1 MTAATRTNALP
12 ILIAASVM
20 MSLAMGMRQCLG
32 LFLPPM
38 TQALALSAS
47 DFTFAIA
54 VQNIVWGLAQA
65 PLGAMGDRWGLRPVM
80 ALGATAYV
88 AAMAVMTAATGLWTF
103 MLAQTLIGVGIAC
116 TGSSLAMTAAARAA
130 SPERRSVIL
139 GIVGAF
145 SSVGTLVIAPV
156 LQALLGTWDWRWGAG
171 LFVVLAAAMVPAAM
185 ITGRV
190 DRLPQPSLQR
200 ASAAAAITEAL
211 RNRRFVVLC
220 CTHFVCGLQLIFINT
235 HLPNYLA
242 LCGQDPMLSAT
253 ALAIIGG
260 INIIGCLMAGYLG
273 QRYLKNVLLGLTY
286 LGRSV
291 VLMVYFLLPPTPV
304 TTILF
309 AAAMGMLWLGVIP
322 LVSGYVAE
330 LFGTRNMAT
339 LLGVSFVIH
348 QMGSVI
354 GAWGGGMIFDMF
366 GNYDLAWRFGVSMG
380 IVAGVVQ
387 ILFGGPSGTW
397 WGARPASAPS

>member
-1 MTAATRTNALP
+1 MTAATRANALP

-38 TQALALSAS
+38 TQALGMSAS

-65 PLGAMGDRWGLRPVM
+65 PLGAVGDRWGLRPVM
-80 ALGATAYV
+80 VLGAIAYV
-88 AAMAVMTAATGLWTF
+88 AAMAIMAATTGVWMF
-103 MLAQTLIGVGIAC
+103 VLAQTFIGVGIAC
-116 TGSSLAMTAAARAA
+116 TGSSLAMTATARAA
-130 SPERRSVIL
+130 SPERRSLIL

-145 SSVGTLVIAPV
+145 SSVGTLVIAPI
-156 LQALLGTWDWRWGAG
+156 LQAMLGTWDWRWGG
-171 LFVVLAAAMVPAAM
+171 VLFVVLAVAMVPAAM
-185 ITGRV
+185 VTGRV
-190 DRLPQPSLQR
+190 DRMSRSSAQR
-200 ASAAAAITEAL
+200 ASVTGAIGEAL

-273 QRYLKNVLLGLTY
+273 QRHAKNVLLGLTY

-304 TTILF
+304 TTIVF

-322 LVSGYVAE
+322 LVSGYVAD
-330 LFGTRNMAT
+330 LFGTTNMAT

-366 GNYDLAWRFGVSMG
+366 GNYDLAWRIGVSIG

-387 ILFGGPSGTW
+387 ILFGGPSHTPS
-397 WGARPASAPS
+397 GARPAPAAG

>member
-1 MTAATRTNALP
+1 MTAAAAARANALP
-12 ILIAASVM
+12 ILIAVSVM

-32 LFLPPM
+32 LFLPSM
-38 TQALALSAS
+38 THALSMSAS
-47 DFTFAIA
+47 DFTLAIA
-54 VQNIVWGLAQA
+54 VQNIIWGLAQA
-65 PLGAMGDRWGLRPVM
+65 PPGAMGDRWGLRPVM
-80 ALGATAYV
+80 VLGATAYV
-88 AAMAVMTAATGLWTF
+88 AAMAVMAAATGFSTF
-103 MLAQTLIGVGIAC
+103 VLAQALIGIGIAC
-116 TGSSLAMTAAARAA
+116 TGSSLAMTATARAV
-130 SPERRSVIL
+130 SPERRSAVL

-156 LQALLGTWDWRWGAG
+156 LQAMLGVWDWRWGGA
-171 LFVVLAAAMVPAAM
+171 LFVVLAAAM

-190 DRLPQPSLQR
+190 DRMPQPSLR
-200 ASAAAAITEAL
+200 PASATAAIAEAL

-220 CTHFVCGLQLIFINT
+220 GTHFVCGLQLIFINT

-242 LCGQDPMLSAT
+242 LCGQDPMLGAT

-260 INIIGCLMAGYLG
+260 INIAGCLLAGYLG
-273 QRYLKNVLLGLTY
+273 QRHLKNALLGLTY
-286 LGRSV
+286 LARSA
-291 VLMVYFLLPPTPV
+291 VLMIYFLFPPTPV

-322 LVSGYVAE
+322 LVSGYVAD

-339 LLGVSFVIH
+339 LLGVSFVVH
-348 QMGSVI
+348 QMGSVV

-366 GNYDLAWRFGVSMG
+366 GSYDLAWRFGVSMG
-380 IVAGVVQ
+380 IAARLVQ

-397 WGARPASAPS
+397 SRMRAVRTAH

>member
-1 MTAATRTNALP
+1 MTAATRANALP

-54 VQNIVWGLAQA
+54 VQNIVWGLVQA
-65 PLGAMGDRWGLRPVM
+65 PLGAVADRWGLRPVM
-80 ALGATAYV
+80 VLGAIAYV
-88 AAMAVMTAATGLWTF
+88 AAMAIMTATNGVWILV
-103 MLAQTLIGVGIAC
+103 LAQALIGIGIAC
-116 TGSSLAMTAAARAA
+116 TGSSLAMTATARAA
-130 SPERRSVIL
+130 SPERRSIIL

-145 SSVGTLVIAPV
+145 SSVVTLVIAPA
-156 LQALLGTWDWRWGAG
+156 LQALLGAWDWRWGG
-171 LFVVLAAAMVPAAM
+171 VLFVLLALAMVPAAM

-190 DRLPQPSLQR
+190 DRVPQPTAPR
-200 ASAAAAITEAL
+200 ASVAGVIAEAL

-220 CTHFVCGLQLIFINT
+220 ATHFVCGLQLIFINT

-260 INIIGCLMAGYLG
+260 INIAGCLLAGYLG
-273 QRYLKNVLLGLTY
+273 QRHAKNVLLGLTY
-286 LGRSV
+286 LARSV
-291 VLMVYFLLPPTPV
+291 VLTIYFLLPPTPA

-322 LVSGYVAE
+322 LVSGYVAD

-348 QMGSVI
+348 QMGSVT
-354 GAWGGGMIFDMF
+354 GAWGGGMIFDAF
-366 GNYDLAWRFGVSMG
+366 GNYDLAWRIGVSIG
-380 IVAGVVQ
+380 IVAGIVQ
-387 ILFGGPSGTW
+387 IVFGGPARTPSD
-397 WGARPASAPS
+397 ARPAPAAG

>member
-1 MTAATRTNALP
+1 MIAATRASALP

-38 TQALALSAS
+38 SQALGLSAS

-54 VQNIVWGLAQA
+54 IQNIVWGLAQA
-65 PLGAMGDRWGLRPVM
+65 PLGAVADRWGLRPVM
-80 ALGATAYV
+80 VLGAFAYV
-88 AAMAVMTAATGLWTF
+88 AAMAIMTGASGLW
-103 MLAQTLIGVGIAC
+103 MLILAQTFIGIGIAC
-116 TGSSLAMTAAARAA
+116 TGSSLAMTATARAA

-156 LQALLGTWDWRWGAG
+156 LQGLLGAWDWRWGG
-171 LFVVLAAAMVPAAM
+171 VLFVLLAAAMVPAAL

-190 DRLPQPSLQR
+190 DRLAQPTVQR
-200 ASAAAAITEAL
+200 ASVGSVIGEAL
-211 RNRRFVVLC
+211 RNRQFVVLC
-220 CTHFVCGLQLIFINT
+220 ATHFVCGLQLIFVNT

-242 LCGQDPMLSAT
+242 LCGQDPMLGAT

-260 INIIGCLMAGYLG
+260 INIAGCLLAGYLG
-273 QRYLKNVLLGLTY
+273 QRHAKNVLLGLTY
-286 LGRSV
+286 LARSA
-291 VLMVYFLLPPTPV
+291 VLTIYFLLPPTPA

-309 AAAMGMLWLGVIP
+309 AAAMGMVWLGVIP
-322 LVSGYVAE
+322 LVSGYVAD

-348 QMGSVI
+348 QMGSVV
-354 GAWGGGMIFDMF
+354 GAWGGGMIVDMF
-366 GNYDLAWRFGVSMG
+366 GNYDLAWRIGVSIG
-380 IVAGVVQ
+380 IVAGIVQ
-387 ILFGGPSGTW
+387 IVFGGPARTPWS
-397 WGARPASAPS
+397 ARPAAAAG

>member
-1 MTAATRTNALP
+1 MTVASRTEALP

-38 TQALALSAS
+38 TQALGLSAS
-47 DFTFAIA
+47 DFTLAIA
-54 VQNIVWGLAQA
+54 IQNVTWGMAQA
-65 PLGAMGDRWGLRPVM
+65 PLGALGDRWGLRPVM
-80 ALGATAYV
+80 VLGATAYV
-88 AAMAVMTAATGLWTF
+88 AAMAALATATGFWTF
-103 MLAQTLIGVGIAC
+103 VLAQVLIGIGIAC
-116 TGSSLAMTAAARAA
+116 TGSSLAMTATARAA
-130 SPERRSVIL
+130 SPERRSVVL

-156 LQALLGTWDWRWGAG
+156 LQALLGVWDWRWGAA
-171 LFVVLAAAMVPAAM
+171 LFVLLAAAMVPAAM

-200 ASAAAAITEAL
+200 ASASEAIGEAL

-220 CTHFVCGLQLIFINT
+220 CTHFVCGLQLVFINT

-242 LCGQDPMLSAT
+242 LCGQDPMLGAT

-260 INIIGCLMAGYLG
+260 INIAGCLLAGYLG

-309 AAAMGMLWLGVIP
+309 AAAMGMMWLGVIP
-322 LVSGYVAE
+322 LVSGYVAD

-339 LLGVSFVIH
+339 LLGVSFVVH
-348 QMGSVI
+348 QMGSVT

-366 GNYDLAWRFGVSMG
+366 GNYDLAWRFGVSLG
-380 IVAGVVQ
+380 IAAGLVQ

-397 WGARPASAPS
+397 SRARPVATAS